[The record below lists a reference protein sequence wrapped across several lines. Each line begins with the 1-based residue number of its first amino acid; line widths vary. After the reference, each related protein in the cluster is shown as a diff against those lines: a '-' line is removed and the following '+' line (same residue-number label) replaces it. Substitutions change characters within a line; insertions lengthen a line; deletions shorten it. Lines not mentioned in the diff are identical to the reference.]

1 MSKNKVTLGGD
12 RLGSGNK
19 NQVELEQFSW
29 SGHDLGNVFRSTM
42 SAGTLVPFLLQP
54 ALPGDQFEIKFEAD
68 GKTLPTVAPVFGNFK
83 IQIDTFSIPMRL
95 YNSWTHNNKLG
106 IGLKM
111 SDVKHPL
118 LTVTAINE
126 NSDWFLENQYPY
138 PINNSNVLKYMGI
151 SGAGRY
157 SEAGSTASKYKT
169 RDFNATPLL
178 GYWDIYKNYYANK
191 QEENGFMLAGQFGNP
206 TVTHVWFGNDS
217 TNTGF
222 YPKDIVT
229 DTLTLENGGSVGFD
243 VLATGE
249 NPLYILGSISLRDSV
264 SALPFVSLY
273 DVYKGTPQ
281 YIGEYNNNYP
291 PSLNINSLYWY
302 YWWYTDLSGIRR
314 LRTWGIVNKVGSA
327 RNFQTLP
334 NSKYGITPNIEQFE
348 LKEIDALR
356 EAILKEDGGTVFNL
370 NDWGSTYGS
379 DLVLNTLYKKPTNA
393 FEAES
398 SVTLQRYS
406 QNGLLLKTYQSDIFN
421 NWLNEETFTGT
432 GGINSVTNIDT
443 SAGYL
448 NIDALELGYKVYKM
462 LNQIAVSGGTYNDWQ
477 MAVYNH
483 ERFAAPEIPIYLGG
497 LSKELTFGEI
507 WSTAATASAWTS
519 ENAQQPLGTL
529 SGRGVMTDKHK
540 GGYVEHT
547 VNELSYI
554 MGIVSI
560 TPRLDYSQ
568 GNDWYIHNK
577 TFNDW
582 HKPHLDQIGFQDLLA
597 EQMAWFGTTTTADTL
612 PWVQHAVGKQPAWI
626 NYMTNYNRD
635 FGLFA
640 ETENLMS
647 MVINRR
653 YEKAPLATFATKP
666 IQDVTTYIDPELYN
680 YLFAATSLDCQNFW
694 MQIKSDIYV
703 RRKMSAKIMPN
714 L

>member
-1 MSKNKVTLGGD
+1 MSRNRVTLGGD
-12 RLGSGNK
+12 RLGAGNK
-19 NQVELEQFSW
+19 QQVELEEFSW

-42 SAGTLVPFLLQP
+42 SAGTLVPFMLQP
-54 ALPGDQFEIKFEAD
+54 GLPGDQWEIKLDAD
-68 GKTLPTVAPVFGNFK
+68 AKTLPTIAPVFGSFK
-83 IQIDTFSIPMRL
+83 VQIDIFSIPMRL

-111 SDVKHPL
+111 GKVKHPL
-118 LTVTAINE
+118 LNLTAINE
-126 NSDWFLENQYPY
+126 NSDWYLENNYPY
-138 PINNSNVLKYMGI
+138 PINNSNILKYLGI

-157 SEAGSTASKYKT
+157 SDAAETRSTYKN
-169 RDFNATPLL
+169 REFNATPLL

-191 QEENGFMLAGQFGNP
+191 QEDNGQVLSGHYGNP
-206 TVTHVWFGNDS
+206 SVTHVWFGNDS
-217 TNTGF
+217 SNTGF

-229 DTLTLENGGSVGFD
+229 DTLTLENGSSVGFD

-249 NPLYILGSISLRDSV
+249 NELYILSSISLRDII
-264 SALPFVSLY
+264 SAAPFVSLY

-281 YIGEYNNNYP
+281 YLGEFNNSYP

-302 YWWYTDLSGIRR
+302 YWWFTDLNNNRR
-314 LRTWGIVNKVGSA
+314 LRTWGISNKVGSA
-327 RNFQTLP
+327 RNYQTLV
-334 NSKYGITPNIEQFE
+334 SQKYAIAPNITSFP
-348 LKEIDALR
+348 LKEIDDIR
-356 EAILKEDGGTVFNL
+356 EAILKEDGGTHFNL
-370 NDWGSTYGS
+370 NNWGVTNNS
-379 DLVLNTLYKKPTNA
+379 DLVLSTLAKIPTSA
-393 FEAES
+393 FEAE
-398 SVTLQRYS
+398 TATIQQRYS

-421 NWLNEETFTGT
+421 NWLNEETFIGT
-432 GGINSVTNIDT
+432 GGINSLSNIDT
-443 SAGYL
+443 SSGYL

-477 MAVYNH
+477 KAIYNH
-483 ERFAAPEIPIYLGG
+483 DRFAAPEIPVYLGG

-507 WSTAATASAWTS
+507 WSTSASASAWS
-519 ENAQQPLGTL
+519 NENAQQPLGTL
-529 SGRGVMTDKHK
+529 SGRGIMTDKHK
-540 GGYVEHT
+540 GGYVDHT

-577 TFNDW
+577 TFDDW

-597 EQMAWFGTTTTADTL
+597 EQMAWFGTTTTGNAL
-612 PWVQHAVGKQPAWI
+612 PWTQHAIGKQPAWI
-626 NYMTNYNRD
+626 NYMTNYNRN

-640 ETENLMS
+640 EEFNLMS
-647 MVINRR
+647 MVVNRR

-666 IQDVTTYIDPELYN
+666 IEDVTTYVDPQLYN

-703 RRKMSAKIMPN
+703 RRKMSGKIMPN